1 MKLTG
6 TFKLEQILSSNNLAE
21 EMSEE
26 DLTSLG
32 NEVIRNYDED
42 KLSRA
47 DWEKRTQDAMKLAL
61 QVVETKSFPW
71 SGASNV
77 KFPLITI
84 AALQYHA
91 RSYPLLITGPNLVKM
106 KYSGNEG
113 DQDYAKAQRVERH
126 MSWQLTEEDEDWE
139 NETDL
144 VLITQPIV
152 GCAFKKSYY
161 DSDKEHNISE
171 NILAKDLVVSYY
183 TKSLDAAPRISHVI
197 YLSKNDIYTR
207 VTNGSYRDVDL
218 SYARLGT
225 QDGLTQAQNKAQG
238 TNPRSEDEDRPYEII
253 EQHCYYDLDGDGYE
267 EPYIIVVDRET
278 KQVLRVVARFFA
290 SSVKFASGSD
300 TKVLSIKPENY
311 FTKFPFIPSP
321 DGGFYD
327 LGFGSLLGPLN
338 ESINTLIN
346 QLIDA
351 GTMANTAGGF
361 LGRGIKIR
369 GGNYNFAP
377 LEWKPVDSTGDDL
390 RKNIMPLPVREP
402 SQVLFTLLS
411 LLINYGERIGGSV
424 DILVGQNPGQNTPAE
439 TSRTM
444 AEQGMK
450 IFSGI
455 FKRTYR
461 SLKEEYRKLYR
472 LNQLYMFRPSTVGS
486 IKISPEDYQGSVK
499 NIMPGADP
507 NMVTDSQR
515 VMQGNQIAQ
524 RANPMLGYN
533 MREVEMMLL
542 RTWKINEDDIMKILP
557 DPKGP
562 NAVKPPVPP
571 KIQEAQMKIQGK
583 MQEVQMK
590 AQIEAAKLEMQ
601 AQLNQAKITQLEADA
616 LVKLSK
622 ADTEDKKVEIAAI
635 NAQIGA
641 AKTHQEHLLK
651 TVELLHEM
659 ARAKVEDSDNS
670 GAGE

>member
-1 MKLTG
+1 M
-6 TFKLEQILSSNNLAE
+6 
-21 EMSEE
+21 
-26 DLTSLG
+26 
-32 NEVIRNYDED
+32 
-42 KLSRA
+42 
-47 DWEKRTQDAMKLAL
+47 
-61 QVVETKSFPW
+61 
-71 SGASNV
+71 
-77 KFPLITI
+77 
-84 AALQYHA
+84 
-91 RSYPLLITGPNLVKM
+91 
-106 KYSGNEG
+106 
-113 DQDYAKAQRVERH
+113 
-126 MSWQLTEEDEDWE
+126 
-139 NETDL
+139 
-144 VLITQPIV
+144 
-152 GCAFKKSYY
+152 
-161 DSDKEHNISE
+161 
-171 NILAKDLVVSYY
+171 
-183 TKSLDAAPRISHVI
+183 
-197 YLSKNDIYTR
+197 
-207 VTNGSYRDVDL
+207 
-218 SYARLGT
+218 
-225 QDGLTQAQNKAQG
+225 
-238 TNPRSEDEDRPYEII
+238 
-253 EQHCYYDLDGDGYE
+253 
-267 EPYIIVVDRET
+267 
-278 KQVLRVVARFFA
+278 
-290 SSVKFASGSD
+290 
-300 TKVLSIKPENY
+300 
-311 FTKFPFIPSP
+311 
-321 DGGFYD
+321 
-327 LGFGSLLGPLN
+327 
-338 ESINTLIN
+338 
-346 QLIDA
+346 
-351 GTMANTAGGF
+351 
-361 LGRGIKIR
+361 
-369 GGNYNFAP
+369 
-377 LEWKPVDSTGDDL
+377 
-390 RKNIMPLPVREP
+390 
-402 SQVLFTLLS
+402 LF
-411 LLINYGERIGGSV
+411 R
-424 DILVGQNPGQNTPAE
+424 
-439 TSRTM
+439 SRTM

-507 NMVTDSQR
+507 NMVTDTQR
-515 VMQGNQIAQ
+515 VMQGSQIAQ

-616 LVKLSK
+616 LVKLAK